1 MPAMTLKAVKAKFG
15 DALILTTNDATVLI
29 DGGPPGV
36 YKRFLKKHLALLDE
50 GGFEAPVIDLMMV
63 SHIDSDHIAGILD
76 LTRDMEDAMD
86 EDARPPVQIHR
97 AWLNSFADTL
107 VQNGLEAASSA
118 AASPASL
125 ASASDEDPVIA
136 KGLDGHTK
144 LVLSSVRQG
153 SALRNNLEKLTIP
166 INPVFANNMAI
177 AGAAGPWEQGNLKIT
192 VIGPTQKEVDRLKA
206 RWAKDLKKILQK
218 AADKKAAAESMDSS
232 VFNLSSIVCIAE
244 AGGKSILLTG
254 DARGDTMLK
263 WLEERGGPLNF
274 DIFKLPHHGS
284 DRNVTEEMFQKIKAR
299 HYLVSGDGKHGN
311 PEPAM
316 FDMLFKARGDE
327 DYTIHM
333 TYSPDELKAHRE
345 FIKHDLGK
353 DLDKV
358 LDAEPWRRGKL
369 RFPGDGETSIS
380 LDL

>member
-1 MPAMTLKAVKAKFG
+1 MTLKAVKAKYG
-15 DALILTTNDATVLI
+15 DAMILTANGATVLI

-36 YKRFLKKHLALLDE
+36 FNKYLSKHIAKLDQ
-50 GGFEAPVIDLMMV
+50 GGIDPPEIDLMMV

-76 LTRDMEDAMD
+76 LTGDMIEAEED
-86 EDARPPVQIHR
+86 EARPPAKIHR
-97 AWLNSFADTL
+97 AWLNSFSDTL
-107 VQNGLEAASSA
+107 VKNDLETKPAA
-118 AASPASL
+118 AASAASVADAFDDDDDL
-125 ASASDEDPVIA
+125 ANAI
-136 KGLDGHTK
+136 DGHTK
-144 LVLSSVRQG
+144 MVLSSVNQG
-153 SALRNNLEKLTIP
+153 RNLRRDLKALSIP
-166 INPVFANNMAI
+166 INAMFANKMAI
-177 AGAAGPWEQGNLKIT
+177 AGAADPWEKGDLKIT

-206 RWAKDLKKILQK
+206 RWAKDLKKILAK
-218 AADKKAAAESMDSS
+218 EADKKAAAQSMDGS

-244 AGGKSILLTG
+244 AGGKTILLTG
-254 DARGDTMLK
+254 DARGDTMQT
-263 WLEERGGPLNF
+263 WLEDRGGPFEF
-274 DIFKLPHHGS
+274 DVFKLPHHGS
-284 DRNVTEEMFQKIKAR
+284 DRNVTKPMFEKIKAK

-333 TYSPDELKAHRE
+333 TYSPEELKTHKE
-345 FIKHDLGK
+345 YKKHNLGAA
-353 DLDKV
+353 LDAV